1 VRRRDFISLAGGAVI
16 GWPLSVR
23 AQQPTRLTTIGFI
36 GSSTPALQS
45 AQVAAFVQ
53 RLRELGWS
61 EGRVAIEYRWAE
73 GRGER
78 ATASAAEL
86 VNLKADVI
94 VSGGGTPTA
103 VALKAAT
110 STIPIVF
117 VDVADPVEIKLV
129 TNLARPGGNVT
140 GLSNQQ
146 TDVVGK
152 RVEILR
158 EVIPGLHRLALLGS
172 RGNPAAEID
181 RREIA
186 TEAGKL
192 GLEFVA
198 PEFRNA
204 EDLIPLFDALKGQ
217 ADALIV
223 TGEPLTGANRIR
235 IITLALAA
243 RLPTM
248 YGFRSFVE
256 FGGLMSYGANQN
268 EEYRRAA
275 EYVDRILRGTKPGD
289 IPVEQPTKFELVI
302 NLTTAHA
309 LGLTIPGALLAR
321 SDEVIE

>member
-1 VRRRDFISLAGGAVI
+1 VRRRDFISLVGGAAV
-16 GWPLSVR
+16 GRPLSVR
-23 AQQPTRLTTIGFI
+23 AQQPIRLTTIGFI

-45 AQVAAFVQ
+45 AQVTAFVQ

-103 VALKAAT
+103 MALKAAT

-117 VDVADPVEIKLV
+117 VDVADPVEVKLV

-146 TDVVGK
+146 TDVIGK

-172 RGNPAAEID
+172 RGNPGAELD
-181 RREIA
+181 KREIA
-186 TEAGKL
+186 NEAGKL

-198 PEFRNA
+198 PEFRKA
-204 EDLIPLFDALKGQ
+204 EDLIPVFEALKGQ

-223 TGEPLTGANRIR
+223 TGEPLTAANRIR

-248 YGFRSFVE
+248 YGFRSWVE
-256 FGGLMSYGANQN
+256 LGGLMSYGANQN

-275 EYVDRILRGTKPGD
+275 EYVDKILRGTKPGD

-309 LGLTIPGALLAR
+309 LGLTIPGTLLAR
-321 SDEVIE
+321 SDETIE